1 MKKCYRVLFVLISIL
16 NTDVSAQNLTD
27 VDTTLLKNDS
37 TNILFTKF
45 GNLNLSG
52 YIQAQYQKASS
63 EGVDN
68 FSGGDFSQHSD
79 SRFMLRRA
87 RFKIDY
93 LYSGDK
99 MPIVFFCTASRCHG
113 AGSSGE
119 RYVWTINRP

>member
-1 MKKCYRVLFVLISIL
+1 MKKCYIVLFVLISIL

-63 EGVDN
+63 EGVEIFPVETLVN
-68 FSGGDFSQHSD
+68 I
-79 SRFMLRRA
+79 LTTELCCVELA
-87 RFKIDY
+87 LKLIIY
-93 LYSGDK
+93 ILE
-99 MPIVFFCTASRCHG
+99 IRCQLSFLHCK
-113 AGSSGE
+113 
-119 RYVWTINRP
+119 